1 MRFFFSFIL
10 FSVCI
15 IFQFAASA
23 EMPQPE
29 LINGN
34 SGNSESSDD
43 NRSDRPVKITNSR
56 DHRAASNSAKPA
68 RVNSNTNHTSVVTN
82 ATTQVSNS
90 YPHYVHYNHSNTTYP
105 THYAHRNYTVSR
117 PTYKPAVHHTYRP
130 TCRSCYSPA
139 VVYSKPTYTS
149 YSVSSTASMSS
160 AYVEYENTYKFGFGI
175 RGVVATNTSF
185 GNINNDVFGGIGFY
199 IKYRPIRYFSV
210 EFIND
215 YLFGTLK
222 YDSDY
227 TQEFTKVPLS
237 ISARFH
243 FLDYGSFD
251 AYAALAASMSIWSYV
266 NLYDSRRYYEK
277 KGIQFGGQL
286 GVGIG
291 YIFDPIEIS
300 FDARYTLESVPSY
313 VPYYDNLSDDYQMV
327 HGALFSLNLGF
338 SL

>member
-1 MRFFFSFIL
+1 MRFFYSFIL
-10 FSVCI
+10 FCACA
-15 IFQFAASA
+15 IFPFAASA
-23 EMPQPE
+23 EMPRPE

-34 SGNSESSDD
+34 SNNNESYDD
-43 NRSDRPVKITNSR
+43 SGSDRPARVTNAR
-56 DHRAASNSAKPA
+56 DHRATPNPVKTA
-68 RVNSNTNHTSVVTN
+68 RVNSHTSHTSH
-82 ATTQVSNS
+82 TTSQVNNS
-90 YPHYVHYNHSNTTYP
+90 YPHYAHYNHSNTTYP
-105 THYAHRNYTVSR
+105 THYVNRNYTVSR
-117 PTYKPAVHHTYRP
+117 PAYKPTVHHTYRP
-130 TCRSCYSPA
+130 TCRSCYSPT

-149 YSVSSTASMSS
+149 YSVSSTASTSS
-160 AYVEYENTYKFGFGI
+160 VYVEYENTYMFGFGI
-175 RGVVATNTSF
+175 RGVVATNSSF
-185 GNINNDVFGGIGFY
+185 GNINNDAFGGIGFY

-237 ISARFH
+237 IGARFH

-266 NLYDSRRYYEK
+266 NLYDSKRYYEK

-291 YIFDPIEIS
+291 YIFDPVEIS

>member
-1 MRFFFSFIL
+1 MRFFYSFIL
-10 FSVCI
+10 FSMCL
-15 IFQFAASA
+15 IFPFAASA
-23 EMPQPE
+23 EMPRPE

-34 SGNSESSDD
+34 SSNSESSDED
-43 NRSDRPVKITNSR
+43 GSDRPVRVTNAR
-56 DHRAASNSAKPA
+56 DHRATPNPVQPA
-68 RVNSNTNHTSVVTN
+68 RVNSHSNHASH
-82 ATTQVSNS
+82 ASHTTTPINNS

-105 THYAHRNYTVSR
+105 THYVNRSYTVSR
-117 PTYKPAVHHTYRP
+117 STYKPAVHHTYRP
-130 TCRSCYSPA
+130 TCRSCYSPT
-139 VVYSKPTYTS
+139 VIYSKPSYTS
-149 YSVSSTASMSS
+149 YSVSSTASTSS
-160 AYVEYENTYKFGFGI
+160 TYVEYENTYKFGFGI
-175 RGVVATNTSF
+175 RGVVATNSSF

-237 ISARFH
+237 IGARFH

-291 YIFDPIEIS
+291 YIFDPVEIS

-313 VPYYDNLSDDYQMV
+313 VPYYENLSDDYQMV
-327 HGALFSLNLGF
+327 HGALFSLILGF
-338 SL
+338 VL